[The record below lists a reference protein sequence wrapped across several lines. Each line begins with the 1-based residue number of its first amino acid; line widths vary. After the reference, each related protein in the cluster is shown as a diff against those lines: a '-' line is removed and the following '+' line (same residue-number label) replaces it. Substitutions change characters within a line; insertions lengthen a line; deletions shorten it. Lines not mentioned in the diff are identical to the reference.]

1 MSAGEQGKFRYLIC
15 TDASQVEAAASIAGK
30 SYECISLES
39 AQNGHLAEISGNP
52 IVLWPT
58 KETVAIARAWGRE
71 LAVFGEVKLLDVS
84 KGFCPT
90 PAEMVEG
97 EWDFKQML
105 DWISGK
111 TEHSTNIVELV
122 TANEEYSEVIEP
134 QDKPDKLRITNSASP
149 DDNLPSVEVD
159 PATDDSPDAYGS
171 PADAP
176 DGLGEAEP
184 HWLRE
189 CPPDDDAGPPRPLS
203 AEAAYIPYT
212 EPETRSK
219 VDGWPEPLDLT
230 KTLYRGAPMPISL
243 VPAALQPFVA
253 DNAARLGVNP
263 GPVWFGVLGA
273 LAGLSSDSIR
283 LQIKQ
288 NDDWKVHP
296 SVWCLV
302 LGGPSSGKT
311 PALEVGMR
319 WVQKKDA
326 EKVIENM
333 RKMDDYDHLMKQYEA
348 DCAVAVK
355 NKAPRPEKPEMPVLT
370 EYWLNN
376 GTREGAVRMLQHSR
390 KFCYFLD
397 EASAFIT
404 ALDRYA
410 QGGKGSGDREFWLST
425 WNSGPSKVSL
435 ANRTI
440 SIPNSS
446 AALCGGTTPSAMRS
460 AAGGKLQADGLLARF
475 LICNIPDKESGED
488 TTPDAQA
495 AAMYDRI
502 LTNLIDMRHSA
513 TVKLSTDAA
522 AIYREFCDDLT
533 RRIRSEDSEDIGA
546 AYGKWYGLWG
556 RLALIYYLTDC
567 AAHGHVPTDGA
578 TIPAGIAK
586 QVTDFLRW
594 QVGHQQQFYYEIMSN
609 RAGRKFSQLIARFI
623 LAHDE
628 LDELN
633 FRDHISRPHH
643 KAMEAL
649 KPWELKEA
657 INTLINAA
665 WITPKGFKTNTH
677 GVPGAYEINPR
688 IRSMFEDER
697 ENEKERRAIIRDEL
711 QAMRGLREPGDD

>member
-1 MSAGEQGKFRYLIC
+1 MEHGEKKTTSRYLIC
-15 TDASQVEAAASIAGK
+15 LDATQVEATAKLAGK
-30 SYECISLES
+30 AYEVLSLES
-39 AQNGHLAEISGNP
+39 AKNGKLAEISGKP
-52 IVLWPT
+52 VVLWADKAT
-58 KETVAIARAWGRE
+58 SSMAYSWGQE
-71 LAVFGEVKLLDVS
+71 LALFGGEVKLIDPKL
-84 KGFCPT
+84 GYCPT
-90 PAEMVEG
+90 ATEMLDL
-97 EWDFKQML
+97 EWDFKKAVACFN
-105 DWISGK
+105 GRGEEPF
-111 TEHSTNIVELV
+111 TTNLIRLV
-122 TANEEYSEVIEP
+122 LV
-134 QDKPDKLRITNSASP
+134 SAKIP
-149 DDNLPSVEVD
+149 EQINGG
-159 PATDDSPDAYGS
+159 SPDAPPPDAS
-171 PADAP
+171 PASVAQ
-176 DGLGEAEP
+176 GE
-184 HWLRE
+184 
-189 CPPDDDAGPPRPLS
+189 PPPNEEVPLEAYQEAQGPLS
-203 AEAAYIPYT
+203 ASEAYIPYT
-212 EPETRSK
+212 EPETRSE

-230 KTLYRGAPMPISL
+230 KTLYRGAPMPITL
-243 VPAALQPFVA
+243 VPSALQPFVA

-333 RKMDDYDHLMKQYEA
+333 RKMDDYDHLYKQYEA
-348 DCAVAVK
+348 DCAIAVK
-355 NKAPRPEKPEMPVLT
+355 NKAPRPEKPELPVLT

-435 ANRTI
+435 ANRTM

-446 AALCGGTTPSAMRS
+446 AALCGGTTPSSMRS

-475 LICNIPDKESGED
+475 LICNIPDKEAGVD
-488 TTPDAQA
+488 TVPDAQA

-502 LTNLIDMRHSA
+502 LSNLIDMRHGA
-513 TVKLSTDAA
+513 TIKLSTDAA

-533 RRIRSEDSEDIGA
+533 RRIRSEDSDEICSSL
-546 AYGKWYGLWG
+546 GKWYGLWG
-556 RLALIYYLTDC
+556 RLALIYFLTDC

-711 QAMRGLREPGDD
+711 QAMRGLREPGED